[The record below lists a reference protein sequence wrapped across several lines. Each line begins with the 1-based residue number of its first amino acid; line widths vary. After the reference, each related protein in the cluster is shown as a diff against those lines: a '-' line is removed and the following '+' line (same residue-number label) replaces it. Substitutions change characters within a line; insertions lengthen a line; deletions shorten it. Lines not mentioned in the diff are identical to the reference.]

1 MKKAL
6 ITGHASG
13 IGNHTIRRLHS
24 ENYELIGID
33 LNIDKTL
40 DKSITQIRCDLS
52 NTKELDIIFNDINS
66 INLAINCAGVS
77 GIRKSISELTY
88 NEFLFSF
95 NSIFM
100 PTFNAIQQEIKLMK
114 KNNQISKIVNI
125 ASSTAS
131 MGAKNMVAYS
141 SAKAAIIN
149 LTKVCSVEHAPKIL
163 VNSISPASIDTPML
177 RRKYNGK
184 LPDFS
189 NMYLTGTCGST
200 SDVYSVI
207 NMLINNDF
215 ITGQDI
221 IIDGGYSTSF
231 LLR

>member
-1 MKKAL
+1 MKTVI

-24 ENYELIGID
+24 ENYKLIGID
-33 LNIDKTL
+33 INIDKSL
-40 DKSITQIRCDLS
+40 DKSITQISCDLC
-52 NTKELDIIFNDINS
+52 NTKELDIIFKNIKCIDI
-66 INLAINCAGVS
+66 AINCAGVS
-77 GIRKSISELTY
+77 GIRKSISDLTY

-95 NSIFM
+95 NKIFM
-100 PTFNAIQQEIKLMK
+100 PTFNAMQQEIKIMNKNK
-114 KNNQISKIVNI
+114 KISKIINI

-149 LTKVCSVEHAPKIL
+149 LTKVSSVEHAPKIL
-163 VNSISPASIDTPML
+163 INSISPASIDTPML
-177 RRKYNGK
+177 RKKYKGK
-184 LPDFS
+184 LPDFT
-189 NMYLTGTCGST
+189 NMYLTETCGSV

-207 NMLINNDF
+207 NMFIFNDF